1 MSEILRAEG
10 LQKTF
15 RLSAKQQ
22 KLEKTRSRTKVAVRD
37 LSFSVQEG
45 EIFGLLGPNGAGK
58 TTTLRILA
66 TLIKPDRGM
75 PSSMAAVSP
84 GSLRRSASGWVF
96 SPVS

>member
-66 TLIKPDRGM
+66 TLIKPDRGDALIDGCSVTRQ
-75 PSSMAAVSP
+75 PEEV
-84 GSLRRSASGWVF
+84 RKRVDF
-96 SPVS
+96 SPES